1 MIVNFILLGVYNKYM
16 LSLEDLNKTQKNIL
30 FALSQEDMSPKQ
42 LAKKLEKT
50 ISYVSQ
56 QLKILYIGGY
66 ITEKE
71 TRSGKGS
78 RKNKDVRS
86 LYSLKKEIIK
96 ITAILKNNSKEI
108 EMPNKETTRLFIN
121 CFGSTVKKPNYI
133 LKLYFNNYELIQNI
147 INLYY
152 LEEGKEVELLVI
164 TDKLELY
171 RDENSLVK
179 MNYAEKEITFR
190 FWSHTPHELRKGVNN
205 KEKYYLQKVNMAKPL
220 IIRNQ
225 SLHKEIF
232 HEQTT

>member
-1 MIVNFILLGVYNKYM
+1 M
-16 LSLEDLNKTQKNIL
+16 LNLEDLNQTQKNIL
-30 FALSQEDMSPKQ
+30 FALSKQDMSPKQ
-42 LAKKLEKT
+42 LANNLQKT

-56 QLKILYIGGY
+56 QLKLLYLGGY
-66 ITEKE
+66 ITQIE
-71 TRSGKGS
+71 TKSGKGS

-96 ITAILKNNSKEI
+96 VTAILKNNSKEVEI
-108 EMPNKETTRLFIN
+108 PNKETTRLFIN
-121 CFGSTVKKPNYI
+121 CYSLSVKKPNYI
-133 LKLYFNNYELIQNI
+133 LKLYFNKPQLIENT

-164 TDKLELY
+164 TNNLELY
-171 RDENSLVK
+171 RDDKSLVK
-179 MNYAEKEITFR
+179 MNYAQKEITFR
-190 FWSHTPHELRKGVNN
+190 FWSHTPAELRKGVTN

-232 HEQTT
+232 YEQIT